1 MALSKRITKPQ
12 PELDPFKPFFAVG
25 EAIAT
30 LLHPLAEVVLHD
42 LRTGRIIRIWN
53 SFTERQAGDLSK
65 LHGAEDSF
73 PIDRMILG
81 PYEKALSSQGRTKS
95 ITSGIKDFDDV
106 LIGFL
111 CINVNVTMMDAA
123 AAFLG
128 NFASSAREL
137 PEPFYRNDL
146 QQHINYL
153 VRDFSLKINKP
164 IEKITRAERAALV
177 AEVSEAGLFQGRN
190 AVALLSKAMHISRAS
205 VYNILA
211 ELKEGSLG
219 EASDG
224 DAAAM
229 PSRPGPD
236 TRLSRAGMKTVEVG

>member
-1 MALSKRITKPQ
+1 MALSKRITRPQ

-42 LRTGRIIRIWN
+42 LRTGRVIRIWN

-65 LHGAEDSF
+65 LQGAEDSF
-73 PIDRMILG
+73 PTDRMILG

-95 ITSGIKDFDDV
+95 ITSGIKDFDDN
-106 LIGFL
+106 LIGFF

-128 NFASSAREL
+128 SFASSAKEL
-137 PEPFYRNDL
+137 PKPFYRNDF

-153 VRDFSLKINKP
+153 VRDFSLKISKP

-177 AEVSEAGLFQGRN
+177 GEVSEAGLFQGRS
-190 AVALLSKAMHISRAS
+190 AVSLLARAMHVSRAS

-211 ELKEGSLG
+211 ELKEG
-219 EASDG
+219 AAG
-224 DAAAM
+224 DASEAAATM
-229 PSRPGPD
+229 PSPTGTAIRRSRP
-236 TRLSRAGMKTVEVG
+236 RMRKAEVR